1 VELLVGQSSGFKNV
15 NQLSP
20 DVGEHFSA
28 NALLPGAGRLIKT
41 HELYL
46 DSYEKAIYLVRDP
59 RDVAISEYAYQ
70 KALGVRSGDFEHFL
84 NDFLRKGVNP
94 FGLWTKHVNSWLEA
108 AEAKRCQ
115 VLTVRYEDL
124 RLETEKSLRQMMNF
138 LNVTV
143 DSATIR
149 KAIEN
154 NSLEQMRAKEKVSPQ
169 RASANGRF
177 VRSGSISGWKEKLTP
192 SQMELF
198 DQHAGEVMANLGYTS
213 ATPATLDEVRA

>member
-1 VELLVGQSSGFKNV
+1 MLSLRQIRHNLSRTRVRSTLLWMRHRAFNPADVFTASYPRSGSTWLRFILVELLVGQSSGFKNV

-70 KALGVRSGDFEHFL
+70 KALGVRSGNFEHFL

-115 VLTVRYEDL
+115 VLTVRY
-124 RLETEKSLRQMMNF
+124 
-138 LNVTV
+138 
-143 DSATIR
+143 
-149 KAIEN
+149 
-154 NSLEQMRAKEKVSPQ
+154 
-169 RASANGRF
+169 
-177 VRSGSISGWKEKLTP
+177 
-192 SQMELF
+192 
-198 DQHAGEVMANLGYTS
+198 
-213 ATPATLDEVRA
+213 